1 MMSLQGALY
10 PWRFRIVL
18 ALLALL
24 VGVIAWRI
32 VDLQVMDQGFLKG
45 QGDARSVRHIPIPAH
60 RGLITDRNG
69 EPLAVS
75 TPVTTLWGNPKELQA
90 ARARWPELAK
100 ALGQDAAVL
109 SERLQ
114 SQASREFM
122 YLVRGLTPEQGQEIL
137 DLKIP
142 GVYAQEEF
150 RRFYPAGEVAAHV
163 VGFTDID
170 DRGREGMELAYDEW
184 LAGVPGKRQVLK
196 DRRGR
201 LIKDVQV
208 TKNAKPGKAMAL
220 SIDLRLQYLAHSELR
235 NVVHEY
241 GAKAASLVMVDVKT
255 GEILAMANQPTYN
268 PNNRRNLQP
277 AAMRNRAMID
287 VFEPGSTVKPFSI
300 AAALATGKYQPDSVV
315 NTLPG
320 WMRIGRYT
328 IRDVSRGGML
338 SLTGILMKSSNV
350 GISKIALDIGAE
362 PVYAVMQQAGF
373 GQDTGLG
380 FPGERVGNLPNHRKW
395 RDAETASLAYGYGL
409 SVTAVQL
416 AHAYAVLGN
425 QGTNVPL
432 SLLRL
437 DRAQDGVQVIDKQI
451 SGTVLQMLRAVVE
464 EEGGGGA
471 RAKVPGYHVG
481 GKSGTAKKISGT
493 GGYTKDAY
501 RSFFAGVAPLSNP
514 RIAAVVVVDEPSKG
528 QYYGGLVAAPVFG
541 KVMARALRLMNVAPD
556 NLPPPAELQ
565 TAEAAKGKE
574 GAADADAIESPAA
587 TRRQRRPDPRADARQ
602 PQGSWWRP
610 VPGGAG
616 AAA

>member
-24 VGVIAWRI
+24 VGVNAWRI

-565 TAEAAKGKE
+565 TAEAAKGK
-574 GAADADAIESPAA
+574 
-587 TRRQRRPDPRADARQ
+587 
-602 PQGSWWRP
+602 
-610 VPGGAG
+610 GGRS
-616 AAA
+616 

>member
-1 MMSLQGALY
+1 MKLQGALY

-18 ALLALL
+18 GLLALM
-24 VGVIAWRI
+24 VGALAWRI
-32 VDLQVMDQGFLKG
+32 VDLQVIDQGFLQN

-60 RGLITDRNG
+60 RGLITDRHG

-75 TPVTTLWGNPKELQA
+75 TPVTTLWGNPRELQA
-90 ARARWPELAK
+90 AQERWPELAQ
-100 ALGQDAAVL
+100 ALGQESAVL
-109 SERLQ
+109 QQRLKA
-114 SQASREFM
+114 QAEREFI
-122 YLVRGLTPEQGQEIL
+122 YLVRGLTPEQGQRVL
-137 DLKIP
+137 DLGIP
-142 GVYAQEEF
+142 GVYSQEEF

-170 DRGREGMELAYDEW
+170 DRGREGLELAYDEW

-208 TKNAKPGKAMAL
+208 VKNAKPGKALAL

-235 NVVHEY
+235 KVVQEH
-241 GAKAASLVMVDVKT
+241 GAKAASLVMVDVQT
-255 GEILAMANQPTYN
+255 GEVLAMANQPTYN
-268 PNNRRNLQP
+268 PNNRRNMQP
-277 AAMRNRAMID
+277 SAMRNRALID

-300 AAALATGKYQPDSVV
+300 AAALGTGKYQPESVV

-350 GISKIALDIGAE
+350 GISKIALDIGPE
-362 PVYAVMQQAGF
+362 PVHAIMQQAGF
-373 GQDTGLG
+373 GQATGLG

-409 SVTAVQL
+409 SVTAAQL

-425 QGTNVPL
+425 EGNNVPL

-437 DRAQDGVQVIDKQI
+437 DQPQDGVQVIDKTI
-451 SGTVLQMLRAVVE
+451 STTVLRMLQSVVE

-471 RAKVPGYHVG
+471 RAKVPGYHVA
-481 GKSGTAKKISGT
+481 GKSGTAKKVSGT

-501 RSFFAGVAPLSNP
+501 RSFFAGVAPVSNP
-514 RIAAVVVVDEPSKG
+514 RIAVVVVVDEPSEG
-528 QYYGGLVAAPVFG
+528 GYYGGLVAAPVFG
-541 KVMARALRLMNVAPD
+541 KVAARALRLMNVAPD
-556 NLPPPAELQ
+556 NLPPPVDVQ
-565 TAEAAKGKE
+565 TAEATRAKG
-574 GAADADAIESPAA
+574 GRI
-587 TRRQRRPDPRADARQ
+587 
-602 PQGSWWRP
+602 
-610 VPGGAG
+610 
-616 AAA
+616 

>member
-1 MMSLQGALY
+1 MTIKGALY

-32 VDLQVMDQGFLKG
+32 VDLQVMDQAFLQG

-100 ALGQDAAVL
+100 ALGQDAASL

-114 SQASREFM
+114 SQASREFI
-122 YLVRGLTPEQGQEIL
+122 YLVRGLTPEQGQDVL

-142 GVYAQEEF
+142 GVYSQEEF

-208 TKNAKPGKAMAL
+208 VKNAKAGKAMAL

-300 AAALATGKYQPDSVV
+300 AAALGTGKYQPDSVV

-425 QGTNVPL
+425 QGVNVPL

-437 DRAQDGVQVIDKQI
+437 DQTQDGVQVIDKQI
-451 SGTVLQMLRAVVE
+451 SATVLQMLRAVVE

-565 TAEAAKGKE
+565 TAETSEGKG
-574 GAADADAIESPAA
+574 GRS
-587 TRRQRRPDPRADARQ
+587 
-602 PQGSWWRP
+602 
-610 VPGGAG
+610 
-616 AAA
+616 

>member
-75 TPVTTLWGNPKELQA
+75 TPVTTLWGDPKELQA

-137 DLKIP
+137 DLKIR

-565 TAEAAKGKE
+565 TAEAAKGK
-574 GAADADAIESPAA
+574 
-587 TRRQRRPDPRADARQ
+587 
-602 PQGSWWRP
+602 
-610 VPGGAG
+610 GGRS
-616 AAA
+616 

>member
-1 MMSLQGALY
+1 MKLQGALY

-18 ALLALL
+18 ALLALM
-24 VGVIAWRI
+24 VGAIAWRI
-32 VDLQVMDQGFLKG
+32 VDLQVRDQEFLKG

-60 RGLITDRNG
+60 RGLITDRHG

-75 TPVTTLWGNPKELQA
+75 TPVTTLWGNPRELQA
-90 ARARWPELAK
+90 ARARWPELAE
-100 ALGQDAAVL
+100 ALGQDSATL
-109 SERLQ
+109 TKRLQ
-114 SQASREFM
+114 EQAEREFI
-122 YLVRGLTPEQGQEIL
+122 YLVRGLTPQQGQRVL

-142 GVYAQEEF
+142 GVYEQEEF

-170 DRGREGMELAYDEW
+170 DRGREGMELAYEEW

-208 TKNAKPGKAMAL
+208 VKNAKAGKALAL

-235 NVVHEY
+235 DVVQQY
-241 GAKAASLVMVDVKT
+241 GAKSASLVMVDVET
-255 GEILAMANQPTYN
+255 GEVLAMANQPTYN

-277 AAMRNRAMID
+277 AAMRNRALID

-300 AAALATGKYQPDSVV
+300 AAALGTGKYHPESVI

-328 IRDVSRGGML
+328 IRDVSRGGQL
-338 SLTGILMKSSNV
+338 NLTQILMKSSNV
-350 GISKIALDIGAE
+350 GISKIALDIGPE
-362 PVYAVMQQAGF
+362 PVYAAMQQAGF
-373 GQDTGLG
+373 GQSTGLG

-416 AHAYAVLGN
+416 AHAYSVLGN
-425 QGTNVPL
+425 EGRNVPL

-437 DRAQDGVQVIDKQI
+437 DQRPEGVQIIDKDI
-451 SGTVLQMLRAVVE
+451 SATVLQMLRAVVE
-464 EEGGGGA
+464 EDGGGGSRA
-471 RAKVPGYHVG
+471 RVPGYHVG
-481 GKSGTAKKISGT
+481 GKSGTAKKVSGT

-514 RIAAVVVVDEPSKG
+514 RIAVVVVVDEPSEG
-528 QYYGGLVAAPVFG
+528 GYYGGLVAAPVFG
-541 KVMARALRLMNVAPD
+541 KVMARALRLLNVAPD
-556 NLPPPAELQ
+556 NLPPPAPLQ
-565 TAEAAKGKE
+565 TAEAAASKG
-574 GAADADAIESPAA
+574 GRI
-587 TRRQRRPDPRADARQ
+587 
-602 PQGSWWRP
+602 
-610 VPGGAG
+610 
-616 AAA
+616 